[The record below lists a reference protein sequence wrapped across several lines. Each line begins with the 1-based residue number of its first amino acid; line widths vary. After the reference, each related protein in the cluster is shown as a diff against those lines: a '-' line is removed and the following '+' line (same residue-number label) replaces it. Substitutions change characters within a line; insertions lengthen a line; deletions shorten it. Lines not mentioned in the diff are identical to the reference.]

1 MSLWSISFLNL
12 KSFISQNV
20 LSVVSLQTEW
30 QWKWQRGGWRYKT
43 GAAPVMGLLSQD
55 KIRRGNS
62 TATEKGRKSRPD
74 AFRLSRSFPSCLLCL
89 SAAPQ
94 LEVMPRDVVLSAS
107 GSLWTSQR
115 EKDTGREGKKRR
127 RDDGSAVFIGRSADS
142 LQGPQSWYHFLSLHF
157 SIIWWRKADG
167 LLSMKQISQ
176 NKYHCITDY
185 GCISN
190 LESCLPRP
198 HFWTSIPIKI
208 SFSKKELA
216 GLYWFLWFCF
226 CSENP
231 QKQSWCK

>member
-74 AFRLSRSFPSCLLCL
+74 AFRLSRSFPSCLSSVFPQL
-89 SAAPQ
+89 SARGNAAWRCA
-94 LEVMPRDVVLSAS
+94 ERS

-115 EKDTGREGKKRR
+115 EKDTGREGRNGGEIM
-127 RDDGSAVFIGRSADS
+127 DLLSSIGRSADS

-185 GCISN
+185 GCISKPR
-190 LESCLPRP
+190 ELP
-198 HFWTSIPIKI
+198 T
-208 SFSKKELA
+208 
-216 GLYWFLWFCF
+216 
-226 CSENP
+226 
-231 QKQSWCK
+231 